1 MTTET
6 SATGQ
11 QKYYIAIAAVVVVLL
26 LALWFLFKPESSDV
40 ELKQPIATE
49 TAPPI
54 LPVPNEP
61 VALAEEAEVNIN
73 PDPPAD
79 LTSEPGV
86 IVEVSEQPL
95 PKLDESDKEI
105 KQKVLAL
112 DWQPGLAGLIVTEQ
126 MVRNFVVQV
135 DNIAHGQLVKGHPVL
150 QPLDQRFI
158 SSKKPPYQ
166 LDSAN
171 FARYKPYLDLLES
184 VSAAEMLA
192 TLQRFEPLAEEAFA
206 ELGYPDASFK
216 QRVISAIDVLLQT
229 PEVDYP
235 IALERPSVMYTFA
248 DPRLEALP
256 APQKMLLRMGP
267 DNQKRLK
274 AILRQYRTEMQQ

>member
-11 QKYYIAIAAVVVVLL
+11 QKYYFAIAAVVVVLL
-26 LALWFLFKPESSDV
+26 LALWFLFKPKPDV
-40 ELKQPIATE
+40 VEIKQPITTAVESSPSVDLAEPEIMAEPEPDVESITE
-49 TAPPI
+49 VSI
-54 LPVPNEP
+54 EP
-61 VALAEEAEVNIN
+61 VEVI
-73 PDPPAD
+73 A
-79 LTSEPGV
+79 V
-86 IVEVSEQPL
+86 VEQPL
-95 PKLDESDKEI
+95 PTLDTSDTEI
-105 KQKVLAL
+105 KQQIFNL
-112 DWQPGLAGLIVTEQ
+112 DWQPGLASLIVTEQ

-135 DNIAHGQLVKGHPVL
+135 DNIALGQLVKGHPIL

-158 SSKKPPYQ
+158 GAKKPPYQ

-184 VSAAEMLA
+184 VSAAEVLA
-192 TLQRFEPLAEEAFA
+192 SLQRFEPLAEEAFA

-267 DNQKRLK
+267 ENQKRLK

>member
-1 MTTET
+1 MSTET

-26 LALWFLFKPESSDV
+26 LALWFLFKPKQDIV
-40 ELKQPIATE
+40 EVKQPITTSVEATS
-49 TAPPI
+49 A
-54 LPVPNEP
+54 
-61 VALAEEAEVNIN
+61 
-73 PDPPAD
+73 AD
-79 LTSEPGV
+79 LVKPEMVVEPEPAAESST
-86 IVEVSEQPL
+86 EVSIKPVEDIAVVKQPL
-95 PKLDESDKEI
+95 PTLDASDAEI
-105 KQKVLAL
+105 KQQIFNL
-112 DWQPGLAGLIVTEQ
+112 DWQPGLASLIVTEQ